1 MLHWFFLSIKYQIW
15 PLPTDPTELRKL
27 AIDLQIP
34 LAYANATT
42 SHRVDTSLVQGI
54 IRERLKSFRKDSPY
68 VLLFLAVVFSVLALF
83 VYLFAEALGFLS
95 SLCNSLLSMFCKS

>member
-15 PLPTDPTELRKL
+15 PLPTDPAELRKL

-34 LAYANATT
+34 LAYATT
-42 SHRVDTSLVQGI
+42 SHRVDTALVQGI

-83 VYLFAEALGFLS
+83 AYLFAEAFGFLS
-95 SLCNSLLSMFCKS
+95 SLCNSLLSMFCNF

>member
-15 PLPTDPTELRKL
+15 PLPTDPAELRKL

-34 LAYANATT
+34 LAYATT
-42 SHRVDTSLVQGI
+42 SSRVDTSLVRAV

-68 VLLFLAVVFSVLALF
+68 VLLFLVAVFSVLALL
-83 VYLFAEALGFLS
+83 VSLFLQIFGVLS
-95 SLCNSLLSMFCKS
+95 LACNSLLSVFCNF

>member
-1 MLHWFFLSIKYQIW
+1 MLYWFFLSIKYQIW
-15 PLPTDPTELRKL
+15 PLPTDPAELRKL

-34 LAYANATT
+34 LAYAA
-42 SHRVDTSLVQGI
+42 SHRVDTSLVRVV